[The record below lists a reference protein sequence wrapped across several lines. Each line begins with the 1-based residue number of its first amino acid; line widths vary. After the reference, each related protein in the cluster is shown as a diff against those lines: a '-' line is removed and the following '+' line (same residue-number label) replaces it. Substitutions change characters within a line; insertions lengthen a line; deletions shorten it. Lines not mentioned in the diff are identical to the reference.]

1 MSTHVSTLCNVKNS
15 FSDTIISNVSVFIGE
30 TKDTPILCASYS
42 GPSMLD
48 ERVQLVC
55 YEPVCGR
62 FVEIRFQ
69 DKTFFHLRL
78 SEVEVY
84 AKIVKGLFLS

>member
-1 MSTHVSTLCNVKNS
+1 MFV
-15 FSDTIISNVSVFIGE
+15 GE
-30 TKDTPILCASYS
+30 TNETPILCASYS
-42 GPSMLD
+42 SPSMLD

-62 FVEIRFQ
+62 FVKVRLQ
-69 DKTFFHLRL
+69 DTTFMGSYLAL

>member
-1 MSTHVSTLCNVKNS
+1 M
-15 FSDTIISNVSVFIGE
+15 SVFVGE
-30 TKDTPILCASYS
+30 TKETPILCASYS
-42 GPSMLD
+42 GSSMFD

-62 FVEIRFQ
+62 FVKVRLQ
-69 DKTFFHLRL
+69 DTTFMGSYLLLF
-78 SEVEVY
+78 EVEVY